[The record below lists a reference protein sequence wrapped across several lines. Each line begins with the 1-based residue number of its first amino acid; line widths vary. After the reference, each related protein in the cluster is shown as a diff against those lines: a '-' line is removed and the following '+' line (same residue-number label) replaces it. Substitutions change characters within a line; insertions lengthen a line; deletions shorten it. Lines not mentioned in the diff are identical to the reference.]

1 MVTSTRAERVSVAFV
16 RLTDTLVA
24 DYDVVDL
31 LHTLVEESVG
41 LLDVAAAGLLLADP
55 SGELQVVASTS
66 EQSQLVEVLQLQAGS
81 GPCVECYLTG
91 RAVAVDDIAG
101 LTKWLKFRDAALA
114 QGFRSLH
121 AVPMR
126 VHGRTIGAMGLFGAG
141 SGALSTEDAAI
152 GQALADVAT
161 ISLMQERTIKE
172 AALVNEQLQLAL
184 NTRVLI
190 EQAKGV
196 IAQTAGVDMDA
207 AFNLLRSHAR
217 ANSQSLHAT
226 AGRIVDRS
234 LTLQGPPL

>member
-1 MVTSTRAERVSVAFV
+1 MVTTTRAERVSVAFV
-16 RLTDTLVA
+16 KLTDTLVA

-55 SGELQVVASTS
+55 SGQLQVVASTS
-66 EQSQLVEVLQLQAGS
+66 EQSQLVEVLQLEAGA

-91 RAVAVDDIAG
+91 AAVAVDDIAG
-101 LTKWLKFRDAALA
+101 LTKWLDFRKAALS
-114 QGFRSLH
+114 QGFRSVY

-126 VHGRTIGAMGLFGAG
+126 LHGRIIGAMGLFGAREG
-141 SGALSTEDAAI
+141 FLSTEDAAI

-161 ISLMQERTIKE
+161 ISLMQERTIRE

-196 IAQTAGVDMDA
+196 IAHTAGVDMDA

-217 ANSQSLHAT
+217 ANSQSLQVT
-226 AGRIVDRS
+226 AGLIVDRS
-234 LTLQGPPL
+234 LTL

>member
-16 RLTDTLVA
+16 KLTDTLVA

-81 GPCVECYLTG
+81 GPCVECYSTG
-91 RAVAVDDIAG
+91 KAVAVDDIAG
-101 LTKWLKFRDAALA
+101 LTEWLEFREAALA
-114 QGFRSLH
+114 QGFRSVH

-141 SGALSTEDAAI
+141 SGALSIEDAAI

-161 ISLMQERTIKE
+161 ISLMQERTIRE
-172 AALVNEQLQLAL
+172 AVLVNEQLQLAL

-217 ANSQSLHAT
+217 ANSQSLHVT
-226 AGRIVDRS
+226 AGRVVDRS
-234 LTLQGPPL
+234 LTLSGG